1 MKKNIWS
8 FFYCNMEN
16 YYKCRHLLFRGSV
29 DLGSH
34 DQNECVGLAESSS
47 GLGSSFKLIQLF

>member
-1 MKKNIWS
+1 MWMKKNIWS

-16 YYKCRHLLFRGSV
+16 YYKCRHFLFRGSV

-47 GLGSSFKLIQLF
+47 GVGVFF